1 MSAIYDINSNKK
13 NINLTI
19 NSDLLR
25 QAKALGINLSGTLEK
40 ELIALVRA
48 HRRAQWR
55 AENAEAIS
63 DCNARIER
71 RGAFSDG
78 TRRF

>member
-1 MSAIYDINSNKK
+1 MSAVYDMNSSKK

-25 QAKALGINLSGTLEK
+25 QAKALGINLSGTFEEK
-40 ELIALVRA
+40 LIEIVTA

-63 DCNARIER
+63 DYNARIER
-71 RGAFSDG
+71 QGVFSDG
-78 TRRF
+78 KRRF